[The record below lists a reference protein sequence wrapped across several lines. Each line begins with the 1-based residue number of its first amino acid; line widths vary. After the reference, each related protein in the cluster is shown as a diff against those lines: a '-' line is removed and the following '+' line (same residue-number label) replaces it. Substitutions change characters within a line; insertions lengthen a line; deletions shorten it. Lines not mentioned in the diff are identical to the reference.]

1 MTNISHRRDY
11 LRQILQK
18 AGSFVPTAEL
28 HKTLLGWV
36 ERGRDDVKYLKKTT
50 LRDLRALE
58 EAGYVESKNDP
69 DDKRVLFWRATGRSH
84 SLTMSPADAMTLTAI
99 FQHAERFGLQSSTEE
114 LKGLRTYAEW
124 VMQDRA
130 KRNLDFGKRIISGTR
145 FTVLLPG
152 KVDPDHL
159 KRLQL
164 AILDN
169 TPMEIGYLPRE
180 AGGVECIYQLK
191 PLALSHQDSNIY
203 LSAYVLE
210 EKWPEGSEPEPGSK
224 RGKYSSN
231 GPKSMCALMLHRMTK
246 VEPGKRLIDD
256 PENYDVHSHSAQK
269 DLVTIYTSAPEQ
281 IKLRLSANLHNRL
294 SENPLAKDQKLV
306 LDGENWLLT
315 CNLHDTQGL
324 RLFLMSNAADIEVLE
339 PLDLRT
345 HIHETLS
352 AAMGFYAN
360 EADV

>member
-18 AGSFVPTAEL
+18 ADSFLSTKEL
-28 HKTLLGWV
+28 HQTLLRWV
-36 ERGRDDVKYLKKTT
+36 EQDRDDLKHHKKTT
-50 LRDLRALE
+50 LRDLKVLE
-58 EAGYVESKNDP
+58 EGGYVESRHDP
-69 DDKRVLFWRATGRSH
+69 DDERVLFWRATGRSH
-84 SLTMSPADAMTLTAI
+84 SLTMSPANAMTLTAI
-99 FQHAERFGLQSSTEE
+99 FQHAERFGLQSSTDE
-114 LKGLRTYAEW
+114 LKGLRNFAEL

-130 KRNLDFGKRIISGTR
+130 KRNLDFGKRITSGTR

-152 KVDPDHL
+152 KVDPEHL

-169 TPMEIGYLPRE
+169 TPLEIGYLPRD
-180 AGGVECIYQLK
+180 AGGVECTYQLK

-210 EKWPEGSEPEPGSK
+210 EEWPEGSEPTPDSK

-231 GPKSMCALMLHRMTK
+231 GPKSMCALMLHRMTR

-256 PENYDVHSHSAQK
+256 PENYDVHSHAAQK
-269 DLVTIYTSAPEQ
+269 DLVTIHTTAPQ
-281 IKLRLSANLHNRL
+281 PIKLRLSANLHNRL
-294 SENPLAKDQKLV
+294 SENPLEKDQTLV
-306 LDGENWLLT
+306 PDGENWILA
-315 CNLHDTQGL
+315 CKLHDTQGL

-339 PLDLRT
+339 PPGLRA
-345 HIHETLS
+345 HIRHTLET
-352 AAMGFYAN
+352 ARAFYAN
-360 EADV
+360 DQG